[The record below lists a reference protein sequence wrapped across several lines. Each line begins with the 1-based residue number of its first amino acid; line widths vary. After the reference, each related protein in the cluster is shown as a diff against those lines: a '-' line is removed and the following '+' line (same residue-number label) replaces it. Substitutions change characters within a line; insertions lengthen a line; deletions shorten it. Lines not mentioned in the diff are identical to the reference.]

1 MGGNPARSFSLLGAW
16 ARQSATLFCTAYSR
30 SAPADMCHELQKSKR
45 VGRERCTHAATMWI
59 YGMRFWYRYMKSWP
73 FLVCLGF
80 LCAMAAGAP
89 VDAFGKVL
97 LTDVPVWQVDF
108 RRRWRVQVV
117 SSLFFV
123 FFCPYWWEL
132 VEGLP
137 RARCQIRSRM
147 HWAQLSQ
154 MARATQAFPWSGWVW
169 RAKSAS
175 ARLGGRNLVLFRET
189 KKFIRLC
196 IARLYQASL
205 ISSRYWFVC
214 M

>member
-123 FFCPYWWEL
+123 FFFVLIDESWWKGCRVPAVKSGAGCIEHSCRKWP
-132 VEGLP
+132 GRP
-137 RARCQIRSRM
+137 RLFHDLAE
-147 HWAQLSQ
+147 
-154 MARATQAFPWSGWVW
+154 FGGPKVPVPGWVGGIW
-169 RAKSAS
+169 FFFVKLKSS
-175 ARLGGRNLVLFRET
+175 
-189 KKFIRLC
+189 
-196 IARLYQASL
+196 
-205 ISSRYWFVC
+205 
-214 M
+214 